1 MPVDRGI
8 VEAAALL
15 HDVDKVLPAGDPAR
29 LLPHGAGS
37 AAWLAGR
44 GHPELADAVIGHPVT
59 RLADGLVAEPW
70 LEEASIETRLV
81 AYADKRAGQRLES
94 MASRFDGWERRHP
107 AEVEARTGRAAWDA
121 STIAA
126 VRARAD
132 RLERDACLITGVLPS
147 AVGRLRWTGP
157 ALEHARRRLR
167 AAVADSRP
175 DEPSSIGS
183 AGSAGTDTT
192 SEAARSRTGR

>member
-1 MPVDRGI
+1 M
-8 VEAAALL
+8 EAAALL
-15 HDVDKVLPAGDPAR
+15 HDVDKILPAGDAAR

-44 GHPELADAVIGHPVT
+44 GHQELADAVVGHPVT

-70 LEEASIETRLV
+70 LEDASIEARLV

-94 MASRFDGWERRHP
+94 MASRFDEWGRRHP
-107 AEVEARTGRAAWDA
+107 VEVEARTGRAGWDA
-121 STIAA
+121 ATIAA

-132 RLERDACLITGVLPS
+132 RLERDACLITGVLPA

-157 ALEHARRRLR
+157 ALMQARRRLR
-167 AAVADSRP
+167 AMAADSSNDRLLG
-175 DEPSSIGS
+175 IN
-183 AGSAGTDTT
+183 AAGTATAESTDG
-192 SEAARSRTGR
+192 AAGPRTDW